1 MKELIGNRRAFRD
14 YEILETLEAGIVLF
28 GSEVKSLRNHTAS
41 LQEAYVSIDKEEAWL
56 KGLLIPPYA
65 FTSSSLLVD
74 ASRPRKLLLHYKEI
88 VRLKKQLKLKGYTL
102 LPLSLYLKSGRV
114 KLRLGL
120 AKGKKLYDKRRSIK
134 ESEQKKSIQ
143 RALKEKRFA

>member
-1 MKELIGNRRAFRD
+1 MKELISNRRASRD
-14 YEILETLEAGIVLF
+14 YEIIETLEAGIVLI

-41 LQEAYVSIDKEEAWL
+41 LQEAFVTIEKGEAWL
-56 KGLLIPPYA
+56 KGMFIPPYT
-65 FTSSSLLVD
+65 FTQNYLLD
-74 ASRPRKLLLHYKEI
+74 PSRPKKLLLHHKEI
-88 VRLKKQLKLKGYTL
+88 IRLKKNVKLKGYTL

-120 AKGKKLYDKRRSIK
+120 AKGKKLYDKRSAIK

>member
-1 MKELIGNRRAFRD
+1 MKELISNRRASRD
-14 YEILETLEAGIVLF
+14 YEIIETLEAGIALI

-41 LQEAYVSIDKEEAWL
+41 LQKAFVTIEKGEAWL
-56 KGLLIPPYA
+56 KGMFIPPYA
-65 FTSSSLLVD
+65 FTQNFLLD
-74 ASRPRKLLLHYKEI
+74 PSRPKKLLLHHKEI
-88 VRLKKQLKLKGYTL
+88 IRLQKQAKLKGYTL

-114 KLRLGL
+114 KLRIGL
-120 AKGKKLYDKRRSIK
+120 AKGKKLYDKRSAIK

>member
-1 MKELIGNRRAFRD
+1 MKELISNRRAFRD
-14 YEILETLEAGIVLF
+14 YEIIETVEAGLVLI

-41 LQEAYVSIDKEEAWL
+41 LQEAFVTIEKGEAWL
-56 KGLLIPPYA
+56 KGMFIPPYA
-65 FTSSSLLVD
+65 FTQNFLLD
-74 ASRPRKLLLHYKEI
+74 PSRPKKLLLHYKEI
-88 VRLKKQLKLKGYTL
+88 IRLKKHTKLKGYTL

-114 KLRLGL
+114 KLRIGL
-120 AKGKKLYDKRRSIK
+120 AKGKKLYDKRATIK

>member
-1 MKELIGNRRAFRD
+1 MKELISNRRASRD
-14 YEILETLEAGIVLF
+14 YEILEILEAGVVLI

-41 LQEAYVSIDKEEAWL
+41 LQEAYVSIDKAEAWL
-56 KGLLIPPYA
+56 KGMFIPPYA
-65 FTSSSLLVD
+65 FAGNFLLD

-120 AKGKKLYDKRRSIK
+120 AKGKKLYDKRRSLK
-134 ESEQKKSIQ
+134 ESEQKKSIE
-143 RALKEKRFA
+143 RALKEKRFP

>member
-1 MKELIGNRRAFRD
+1 MKELISNRRASRD
-14 YEILETLEAGIVLF
+14 YEIIETLEAGIVLI

-41 LQEAYVSIDKEEAWL
+41 LQEAFITIEKGEAWL
-56 KGLLIPPYA
+56 KGMFIPPYT
-65 FTSSSLLVD
+65 FTQNYLLD
-74 ASRPRKLLLHYKEI
+74 PSRPKKLLLHHKEI
-88 VRLKKQLKLKGYTL
+88 IRLKKNVKLKGYTL

-120 AKGKKLYDKRRSIK
+120 AKGKKLYDKRSAIK

>member
-1 MKELIGNRRAFRD
+1 MKELISNRRASRD
-14 YEILETLEAGIVLF
+14 YEIIETLEAGIVLI
-28 GSEVKSLRNHTAS
+28 GSEVKSLRNNTAS
-41 LQEAYVSIDKEEAWL
+41 LQEAFVTIEKGEAWL
-56 KGLLIPPYA
+56 KGMFIPPYT
-65 FTSSSLLVD
+65 FTQNYLLD
-74 ASRPRKLLLHYKEI
+74 PSRPKKLLLHHKEI
-88 VRLKKQLKLKGYTL
+88 IRLKKNVKLKGYTL

-120 AKGKKLYDKRRSIK
+120 AKGKKLYDKRSAIK

>member
-1 MKELIGNRRAFRD
+1 MKELISNRRAFRD
-14 YEILETLEAGIVLF
+14 YEILETLEAGLVLI

-41 LQEAYVSIDKEEAWL
+41 LQEAYISIDKGEAWL
-56 KGLLIPPYA
+56 KGMLIPPYTFA
-65 FTSSSLLVD
+65 GNFLLD
-74 ASRPRKLLLHYKEI
+74 TSRPRKLLLHYKEI
-88 VRLKKQLKLKGYTL
+88 IQLKKKLKLKGYTL

-120 AKGKKLYDKRRSIK
+120 AKGKKFYDKRKSLK
-134 ESEQKKSIQ
+134 ESEHKKSIE

>member
-1 MKELIGNRRAFRD
+1 MKELISNRRVSRD
-14 YEILETLEAGIVLF
+14 YEILETLESGLALI

-41 LQEAYVSIDKEEAWL
+41 LQEAYVSIEKGEAWL
-56 KGLLIPPYA
+56 KGMFIPPYA
-65 FTSSSLLVD
+65 FTTNFLLD
-74 ASRPRKLLLHYKEI
+74 TSRPRKLLLHHREI
-88 VRLKKQLKLKGYTL
+88 VRLKKHIKLKGYTL

-114 KLRLGL
+114 KLRIGL
-120 AKGKKLYDKRRSIK
+120 AKGKKLYDKRQSIK

>member
-1 MKELIGNRRAFRD
+1 MKELISNRRVSRD
-14 YEILETLEAGIVLF
+14 YEILETLEAGLVLI
-28 GSEVKSLRNHTAS
+28 GSEVKSLRNNRAS
-41 LQEAYVSIDKEEAWL
+41 LQESYVSIEKREAWL
-56 KGLLIPPYA
+56 KGMLIPHYA
-65 FTSSSLLVD
+65 FATNFLLD
-74 ASRPRKLLLHYKEI
+74 ASRPRKLLLHHKEI